1 MSLRGFMHQ
10 SMNNNNSF
18 ELVCDILDGCV
29 FECNDCYI
37 TKENDNKLTEEFYNV
52 SYSFMQYYDPFAITI
67 GHTDFFT
74 ATNTKSILRDIRLT
88 ELIRKFDRLVI
99 NSTLMKL
106 DDDII
111 DQLCKL
117 NIPIQINIVIPLNK
131 FKNESY
137 LQIVARNIAYIRKT
151 LDIIVH
157 PQINTPSDV
166 VIDDYDHTT
175 RVYERV
181 IGTGV
186 DFNPSFI
193 LSLELSNQ
201 EKAQY
206 FKNIRKSIETSN
218 IKNGWDMSDK
228 HIDVTRTSDTM
239 ERPIL
244 YSNKK
249 FYIVPTMYAHCNI
262 ISDDLQFVD
271 FDSYSVVSNTLQAR
285 QLSFVYNNNAE
296 CSTCENIAVCA
307 TRNTI
312 YVMEQLDTT
321 SCLLPKDII
330 LGYKWNSL

>member
-1 MSLRGFMHQ
+1 MHQ

-37 TKENDNKLTEEFYNV
+37 TKENNNKLTEEFYNV

-74 ATNTKSILRDIRLT
+74 ATNTKNILRDIRLT

-111 DQLCKL
+111 DQLSKL
-117 NIPIQINIVIPLNK
+117 NILLQINIVIPLNK

-137 LQIVARNIAYIRKT
+137 LQIVARNIAYLRKT
-151 LDIIVH
+151 IDVTVH

-166 VIDDYDHTT
+166 VIDDYDHITK
-175 RVYERV
+175 VYKQV
-181 IGTGV
+181 VDTGV

-193 LSLELSNQ
+193 LSPELTNQ
-201 EKAQY
+201 EKVQY
-206 FKNIRKSIETSN
+206 FKNIRKSMETSIIN
-218 IKNGWDMSDK
+218 DWDMREK
-228 HIDVTRTSDTM
+228 HIDVSRTTDTM

-249 FYIVPTMYAHCNI
+249 FYIVPTLYAHCNI
-262 ISDDLQFVD
+262 ISDDLHFVD
-271 FDSYSVVSNTLQAR
+271 FDSYSFVSNTLQAR